1 MPMSSRHELILV
13 RHGQADS
20 AGDNYDQ
27 LTAVGH
33 EQARRVGEW
42 LAMHGYTFSR
52 ALHGGLVRQE
62 QTLATIREAYLQRG
76 TAFPESATNAAFRE
90 FDIAIWNHLARR
102 LRHGH
107 AEFHALLKAW
117 NVARR
122 ANAAD
127 KGDIFKR
134 LTGIILGEWVKLG
147 DSFTEAESFPAFQAR
162 VLSAMEIHSH
172 GAGENAASPSAHE
185 TTLAVTSGGPIALV
199 TGHVLGLDL
208 KRTLGLMRRIAN
220 TSIHRYVLERG
231 AWEIAGFNALPHL
244 SNAEITLV

>member
-1 MPMSSRHELILV
+1 MIELLLV

-27 LTAVGH
+27 LTAIGY

-42 LAMHGYTFSR
+42 LVTHGYTFSR
-52 ALHGGLVRQE
+52 ALHGGLQRQE
-62 QTLATIREAYLQRG
+62 QTLAAIREAYERHG
-76 TAFPESATNAAFRE
+76 AAFPEIATDAAFRE

-122 ANAAD
+122 ENAVN

-147 DSFTEAESFPAFQAR
+147 DSFTEAESFPAFRAR

-172 GAGENAASPSAHE
+172 GASGALDAENH
-185 TTLAVTSGGPIALV
+185 TTLAVTSGGPIALI
-199 TGHVLGLDL
+199 TGHALGLDL

-220 TSIHRYVLERG
+220 TSIHRLLFERG
-231 AWEIAGFNALPHL
+231 EWDTVAFNMLPHM
-244 SNAEITLV
+244 SKEAITLV